1 MRPLLGSIEGVLA
14 NRRPVASDNIF
25 WQAQQ
30 QFAQHIEQTLDA
42 CRDVRDHMAEAWFHT
57 LYGAPLLQ
65 AMVGLGAYDRS
76 VRRRPGKDPAHAA
89 AVARRIQELR
99 ASIAEGGPREA
110 LLRALFYIRMPEG
123 LVDERGFNLLRRA
136 REEAGE
142 GLSLGEFKQ
151 LAREQ
156 FLMLLLDEDHAVEA
170 IPVMLAKDRD
180 LASRMTANLRR
191 MIDAVGLRTSSAKAR
206 LAEIDEII
214 EGSRNARHEKR
225 AVSSVGAAKSHAA
238 AGSKH

>member
-57 LYGAPLLQ
+57 LYGSPLLQ
-65 AMVGLGAYDRS
+65 AMVGLGASDRS

-99 ASIAEGGPREA
+99 ASTAEGGPREA

-191 MIDAVGLRTSSAKAR
+191 MIDVVGLRTSSAKAR
-206 LAEIDEII
+206 LAEIDELI
-214 EGSRNARHEKR
+214 EGCRNAQHEKR